1 MYLEEVFLKNPYSKI
16 KNEIQSWL
24 ESKGYRINY
33 CYGVIGISIV
43 LFQKISDVNLNEF
56 EKEFKCPLILKE
68 VTFNRSGEKS
78 QFKYNCYPSCLD
90 DFSFH
95 VSQWLNERTFPCY
108 LCMCS
113 DDILLNCYDELS
125 EQQIRDFEKEFD
137 VKCINY
143 QISCGLDDVEYV
155 FQ

>member
-1 MYLEEVFLKNPYSKI
+1 MKNPYSKI

-33 CYGVIGISIV
+33 CYGVSGISIV

-68 VTFNRSGEKS
+68 VTFNQFGGES
-78 QFKYNCYPSCLD
+78 QFNYHCNPFCLD
-90 DFSFH
+90 DFRLQ
-95 VSQWLNERTFPCY
+95 VNQWLNEHMFPGY
-108 LCMCS
+108 LIRCS
-113 DDILLNCYDELS
+113 DDISLNCHGELS

-137 VKCINY
+137 VKCIKY
-143 QISCGLDDVEYV
+143 QISCGSDNVKYV